1 MCFHASLSQMIQG
14 RVAFGGRISTAKARE
29 KHKHWKSNVLL
40 IQADGV
46 QGFSCKVVSCFFI
59 HLVMIPTQFGGR
71 VWFTNV
77 HQQECAALLHP
88 IILCVP
94 YLIILGDLVASINIP
109 NPADFVGMEHA
120 YRNVPL
126 SIGSGSQNFV
136 NMLQEIPS
144 LVRTMV
150 FSFVSSTKLSMK
162 TILRLSQNR
171 TCDGSDS
178 TTCWWV
184 FVVSARSDH
193 KSWTTSD

>member
-94 YLIILGDLVASINIP
+94 YLIILGDLVAR
-109 NPADFVGMEHA
+109 HQH
-120 YRNVPL
+120 
-126 SIGSGSQNFV
+126 SQPSWFCRYGTCLQKCPFV
-136 NMLQEIPS
+136 NRLWIPEFCEH
-144 LVRTMV
+144 VAGNPK
-150 FSFVSSTKLSMK
+150 FG
-162 TILRLSQNR
+162 QNHGVLI
-171 TCDGSDS
+171 C
-178 TTCWWV
+178 
-184 FVVSARSDH
+184 F
-193 KSWTTSD
+193 